1 MQRAPSEGRGARF
14 ADQNRTDKP
23 NNAPC

>member
-1 MQRAPSEGRGARF
+1 MQSVASKVRGKRF